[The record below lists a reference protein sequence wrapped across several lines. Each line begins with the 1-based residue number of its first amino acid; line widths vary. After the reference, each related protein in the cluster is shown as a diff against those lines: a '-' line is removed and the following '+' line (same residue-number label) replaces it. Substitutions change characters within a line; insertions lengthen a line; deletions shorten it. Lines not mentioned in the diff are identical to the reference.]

1 MKEDFLQV
9 DQGVLQEYPWRQ
21 RAQVVVTQ
29 HQGLN
34 SGVSGWSDVRC
45 LSVCVIPGSCLAER
59 RWAGW
64 SARSSAMVEIQIVRR
79 GGRRQPAVNDLF
91 SF

>member
-34 SGVSGWSDVRC
+34 SGVSGWSDV
-45 LSVCVIPGSCLAER
+45 
-59 RWAGW
+59 
-64 SARSSAMVEIQIVRR
+64 
-79 GGRRQPAVNDLF
+79 
-91 SF
+91 